1 MGHQRPP
8 AGLRQMVLGP
18 RPLGSQPA
26 TLSSRLSAS
35 LGPMDWS
42 PLAMPPLLPTTLPPP
57 PLEFPHLVERES
69 QRLRK
74 LGNSVPAS
82 VPRPAFHNPYGGRG
96 YPTLL
101 GEFLYGKPPL
111 LPYSPQLQAQPF
123 VAHAPSLFKIA
134 CASSEAP
141 SRTSWRSPSASS
153 AGTSSASA
161 WRITIRASRWPS
173 IRRFRQALNRSL
185 SVSFTLQASST
196 AASPSGPPRR
206 PRRSPP
212 RPLARPCS
220 SRRTA
225 PIEAPRVGG
234 ADTPGGSCRGL
245 GGRR

>member
-1 MGHQRPP
+1 
-8 AGLRQMVLGP
+8 
-18 RPLGSQPA
+18 
-26 TLSSRLSAS
+26 
-35 LGPMDWS
+35 
-42 PLAMPPLLPTTLPPP
+42 MPPLLPIALPPP

-74 LGNSVPAS
+74 LGNGVPAS
-82 VPRPAFHNPYGGRG
+82 FPRPAFHIPYGGRG

-111 LPYSPQLQAQPF
+111 LPYPPQLQAQPF

-141 SRTSWRSPSASS
+141 SRMSSRSPSASS

-196 AASPSGPPRR
+196 ATSPCGPPRR
-206 PRRSPP
+206 PRRSRLRPP
-212 RPLARPCS
+212 ARRCS
-220 SRRTA
+220 SGSTESSATPTA
-225 PIEAPRVGG
+225 
-234 ADTPGGSCRGL
+234 GGSTFRASGCRGL
-245 GGRR
+245 

>member
-1 MGHQRPP
+1 
-8 AGLRQMVLGP
+8 
-18 RPLGSQPA
+18 
-26 TLSSRLSAS
+26 
-35 LGPMDWS
+35 
-42 PLAMPPLLPTTLPPP
+42 MPPPLPTTLPPP

-74 LGNSVPAS
+74 LGNGVPAS
-82 VPRPAFHNPYGGRG
+82 FPCPALHIPYGGRG

-111 LPYSPQLQAQPF
+111 LPYPPQLQAQPF

-141 SRTSWRSPSASS
+141 SRMSWRSPSASS

-185 SVSFTLQASST
+185 SVSFTPQASST
-196 AASPSGPPRR
+196 ATSPCGPPRR
-206 PRRSPP
+206 RSSGSTE
-212 RPLARPCS
+212 S
-220 SRRTA
+220 SATPTA
-225 PIEAPRVGG
+225 
-234 ADTPGGSCRGL
+234 GGSTFRASGCRGL
-245 GGRR
+245 